1 MKWTVFFLFLTV
13 ISIGNPVICPVMA
26 QTPPT
31 LEGCLVFPADNVWN
45 TPIDQLPVDPR
56 SAAYIANTGED
67 RAVHPD
73 FGSGL
78 WEGVPIGIPYNVVP
92 GTQPKV
98 TISFEYED
106 ESDSGPYPIP
116 PDPEI
121 EGGDD
126 STGDRHVVVLD
137 KDNCLLYETWSTY
150 PQPGGSWYAGSGA
163 VFDLQSNTLRP
174 SGWTSADA
182 AGLPILP
189 GLVRYDEVAAGE
201 IHHAIRFTAP
211 YTRRAYVWPARHYA
225 SSLTSLN
232 YPPMGQRFRLRASF
246 DISGFSPEVK
256 VILTALKKY
265 GMILADNGG
274 AWFITGVPDSRWDND
289 MLVSE
294 LRQVK
299 GSDFEAVDESY
310 LMIDPDSGQA
320 RQGDIDT
327 QPPAVPTN
335 LKATVISSSQIDLSW
350 TPSTDNVGVIGY
362 RIYRNG
368 KEIGTSPVTSYE
380 NTGLLPSTTYTY
392 RIAAYD
398 ETGNASAKSASAART
413 TQPAPSIK
421 LSIGDR
427 VQTIEKTGVR
437 STPLGSGT
445 LLGTQ
450 PRGALGTVVG
460 GPWYRDERWWWQ
472 IDYESD
478 PDGWSAQR
486 KLKKNP

>member
-1 MKWTVFFLFLTV
+1 MKWTVLFLSLIV
-13 ISIGNPVICPVMA
+13 ISIGNIFICPVMA

-31 LEGCLVFPADNVWN
+31 LEGCPVFPADNVWN

-56 SAAYIANTGED
+56 SAAYIANIGQD

-189 GLVRYDEVAAGE
+189 GLVRYDEVAAEE

-211 YTRRAYVWPARHYA
+211 YTRRAYVWPARHCA
-225 SSLTSLN
+225 SNLTSLN
-232 YPPMGQRFRLRASF
+232 YPPMGQRFRLKANF

-256 VILTALKKY
+256 VILTALKRY

-274 AWFITGVPDSRWDND
+274 AWFVTGVPDSRWDND

-294 LRQVK
+294 LGQVK

-327 QPPAVPTN
+327 QTPTVPTN
-335 LKATVISSSQIDLSW
+335 LKATVISSTQIDLSW
-350 TPSTDNVGVIGY
+350 TASTDNVGVMGY

-368 KEIGTSPVTSYE
+368 KEIGTSPVPSYE

-398 ETGNASAKSASAART
+398 DTGNASAKSASAART
-413 TQPAPSIK
+413 TQPSPSTK
-421 LSIGDR
+421 LSIGDH

-478 PDGWSAQR
+478 PEGWSAQR